1 MSTATTEAPREMERD
16 TIYVGR
22 QKPVMAYVLATLTA
36 LANSPAVSIK
46 ARGAAI
52 SLAVDVAQIT
62 IHRFAKG
69 AKVAGIK
76 LDTEQLPSQNGG
88 MRNVSTID
96 IQLTTA

>member
-1 MSTATTEAPREMERD
+1 MERD